1 MHTLGN
7 LTLTGYNSTMSNSPF
22 TKKREHLNKSGLA
35 MNQEIAL
42 QPKWGRAEI
51 HDRANQLA
59 KRIAAIWPGP
69 VEVGPEET
77 GAAWDIM
84 AKALAGIPAGSWTT
98 YGDLAALIG
107 SHPVPVGSRLANH
120 PVANAHRVLQVE
132 GTVSQSFRWPDPART
147 DDPLDLLRAEGVVFD
162 EQGRADQAQRLTVE
176 DLAQL
181 AGLTIGDLPETLP
194 VPSDGQDPDLRDRFV
209 EQLAAQQDPDTVKG
223 VLSVLD
229 NWTALGGML
238 LYGQGGQT
246 SCFLIARD
254 RAHPDGNIWPVTLY
268 PLRSCEV
275 VFQHLAARRP
285 FDDIQMR
292 EVLRQ
297 RLNKIPGV
305 DLPASKI
312 ELRPA
317 FPLTVI
323 ADPAA
328 REILI
333 DALGWFYQQATHQD
347 SLLEAGV

>member
-1 MHTLGN
+1 
-7 LTLTGYNSTMSNSPF
+7 MSNSPF

-181 AGLTIGDLPETLP
+181 AGLTIGDLPETC
-194 VPSDGQDPDLRDRFV
+194 
-209 EQLAAQQDPDTVKG
+209 
-223 VLSVLD
+223 LSHQMGR
-229 NWTALGGML
+229 T
-238 LYGQGGQT
+238 QT
-246 SCFLIARD
+246 C
-254 RAHPDGNIWPVTLY
+254 
-268 PLRSCEV
+268 
-275 VFQHLAARRP
+275 
-285 FDDIQMR
+285 
-292 EVLRQ
+292 
-297 RLNKIPGV
+297 
-305 DLPASKI
+305 
-312 ELRPA
+312 
-317 FPLTVI
+317 
-323 ADPAA
+323 
-328 REILI
+328 
-333 DALGWFYQQATHQD
+333 ATGL
-347 SLLEAGV
+347 SSN